1 MWGPKRLLRLVL
13 RPKRLLLLRPK
24 LVLNGVRKDAKAD
37 ARSGVKSGALG
48 ASASE
53 YGLIAADVSVA
64 IIVATV
70 GGLFLSFGPPHK
82 LDVLVIECGGDVAH
96 LHKYLARHSKT
107 GSGHHCTS
115 AAATW
120 LNRLTARS

>member
-24 LVLNGVRKDAKAD
+24 LVLSGVRKDAKAD
-37 ARSGVKSGALG
+37 ARSGVKSGASG

-53 YGLIAADVSVA
+53 YGLIAAGVSVA

-70 GGLFLSFGPPHK
+70 GGLFLSFGPH
-82 LDVLVIECGGDVAH
+82 ISSMC
-96 LHKYLARHSKT
+96 S
-107 GSGHHCTS
+107 
-115 AAATW
+115 
-120 LNRLTARS
+120 